1 MMTNGRKKAAAKGS
15 LSSSI
20 CVWCA
25 ILALMGTTLTLNTGC
40 DEEAALLAFRD
51 AATSDLESGVKS
63 IMDGLIEGIFAAVDP
78 GSTTDTTA
86 GDTTQ

>member
-1 MMTNGRKKAAAKGS
+1 MTNRKNKAAAKGS

-25 ILALMGTTLTLNTGC
+25 IVALFGTTLTLNTGC

-51 AATSDLESGVKS
+51 AATSDLETGVKS
-63 IMDGLIEGIFAAVDP
+63 IMDGIIEGLFAAVDP
-78 GSTTDTTA
+78 DTTDTTTT
-86 GDTTQ
+86 DTGQ